1 MMEDSTTLKSK
12 IYTVSEL
19 NLEIRKSLEKDY
31 SLIWVEGEVSNF
43 YFRDKKHMYF
53 DLKDESSK
61 IKVVMFYNNN
71 RNLIFDIE
79 EGLHILINGYIS
91 VYEKRGEYQVV
102 ALDARPVGKGS
113 LILAFE
119 QLKEKLE
126 KKGYF
131 DRIYKKEIP
140 ILPAKIGVAT
150 SIGGAVIRDIIQ
162 VLRHRFENFHLIV
175 RDVNVQGSTS
185 SDEICEAID
194 DLCQYGVDVI
204 IIARGGGSLED
215 LWAFNTEKL
224 AKKIFDCPI
233 PLISAI
239 GHETDYTISDFVS
252 DKRAATPS
260 IAGQL
265 VILSKMEAVE
275 KIKNLNKGMA
285 HLAGTKITM
294 LKKEINF
301 FIKKRIFV
309 KPETLLNRYSQT
321 ASEFHGKLVENIK
334 KIIRMRQEN
343 ISGYRQLIDK
353 KNIFK
358 KIYLYKMTIRNIDVR
373 MISGVKNYLN
383 FSKGKLKL
391 ILENLKEKNPI
402 TVMDRGFA
410 IIYKAE
416 EDKGVRSI
424 NEVDINQKI
433 RIILRDG
440 ILNARIFD
448 KIYKKLELGSGN
460 ENR

>member
-1 MMEDSTTLKSK
+1 MEDGIALKSK
-12 IYTVSEL
+12 VYTVSEL

-43 YFRDKKHMYF
+43 YFRGKKHMYF

-61 IKVVMFYNNN
+61 INVVMFHNNN
-71 RNLIFDIE
+71 KNLIFDIE
-79 EGLHILINGYIS
+79 EGLHILVNGYIS
-91 VYEKRGEYQVV
+91 VYEKRGEYQIV

-162 VLRHRFENFHLIV
+162 VLRYRFENFHLIV

-265 VILSKMEAVE
+265 VILSKTEVVE
-275 KIKNLNKGMA
+275 KIKNLNKRIS
-285 HLAGTKITM
+285 HLTDTKITM
-294 LKKEINF
+294 LKKEVNF
-301 FIKKRIFV
+301 FIKKRIFI
-309 KPETLLNRYSQT
+309 KPETLLNRFNQT
-321 ASEFHGKLVENIK
+321 AFEFHGKLIENMK
-334 KIIRMRQEN
+334 KIIRMGQEN

-358 KIYLYKMTIRNIDVR
+358 KIYMHKMAIRNIDAR
-373 MISGVKNYLN
+373 MISGIKNYLN
-383 FSKGKLKL
+383 FSKGELRL

-402 TVMDRGFA
+402 AVMDRGFA

-424 NEVDINQKI
+424 NEVDINQKV

-440 ILNARIFD
+440 ILSARIFD

>member
-1 MMEDSTTLKSK
+1 MEDGIALKSK
-12 IYTVSEL
+12 VYTVSEL

-43 YFRDKKHMYF
+43 YFRGKKHMYF

-61 IKVVMFYNNN
+61 INVVMFHNNN
-71 RNLIFDIE
+71 KNLIFDIE
-79 EGLHILINGYIS
+79 EGLHILVNGYIS
-91 VYEKRGEYQVV
+91 VYEKRGEYQIV

-162 VLRHRFENFHLIV
+162 VLRYRFENFHLIV

-194 DLCQYGVDVI
+194 DLCQYGVGVI

-265 VILSKMEAVE
+265 VILSKTEVVE
-275 KIKNLNKGMA
+275 KIKNLNKRIS
-285 HLAGTKITM
+285 HLTDTKITM
-294 LKKEINF
+294 LKKEVNF
-301 FIKKRIFV
+301 FIKKRIFI
-309 KPETLLNRYSQT
+309 KPETLLNRFNQT
-321 ASEFHGKLVENIK
+321 AFEFHGKLIENMK
-334 KIIRMRQEN
+334 KIIRMGQEN

-358 KIYLYKMTIRNIDVR
+358 KIYMHKMAIRNIDAR
-373 MISGVKNYLN
+373 MISGIKNYLN
-383 FSKGKLKL
+383 FSKGELRL

-402 TVMDRGFA
+402 AVMDRGFA

-424 NEVDINQKI
+424 NEVDINQKV

-440 ILNARIFD
+440 ILSARIFD

>member
-1 MMEDSTTLKSK
+1 MKDSITLKSK

-43 YFRDKKHMYF
+43 YFHEKKHMYF
-53 DLKDESSK
+53 DLKDECSK
-61 IKVVMFYNNN
+61 IKVVMFQSNNK
-71 RNLIFDIE
+71 NLVFDIE

-91 VYEKRGEYQVV
+91 VFEKRGEYQVV

-131 DRIYKKEIP
+131 DRIYKKDIP
-140 ILPAKIGVAT
+140 ILPAKIGVVT

-162 VLRHRFENFHLIV
+162 VLKHRFENFHLII
-175 RDVNVQGSTS
+175 RDVNVQGTTS

-204 IIARGGGSLED
+204 ILARGGGSLED

-252 DKRAATPS
+252 DMRAATPS
-260 IAGQL
+260 VAGQL

-275 KIKNLNKGMA
+275 KIKELNKRMA
-285 HLAGTKITM
+285 LLIYSKIAI
-294 LKKEINF
+294 LKKETNF
-301 FIKKRIFV
+301 IIRKRIFI
-309 KPETLLNRYSQT
+309 KPETLLNRFNQP
-321 ASEFHGKLVENIK
+321 ASEFYDKLIGNMKENIRMK
-334 KIIRMRQEN
+334 QEKI
-343 ISGYRQLIDK
+343 STFRQLMDK

-358 KIYLYKMTIRNIDVR
+358 KIYMYKMITRDIDAR
-373 MISGVKNYLN
+373 MISAVKNYLN
-383 FSKGKLKL
+383 LSKGKLRL
-391 ILENLKEKNPI
+391 ILENLKEKNPVS
-402 TVMDRGFA
+402 VMERGFA

-416 EDKGVRSI
+416 EDKRIRSI

-440 ILNARIFD
+440 ILNAKIFD
-448 KIYKKLELGSGN
+448 KIYKKLELGSNN
-460 ENR
+460 EN

>member
-1 MMEDSTTLKSK
+1 M
-12 IYTVSEL
+12 
-19 NLEIRKSLEKDY
+19 
-31 SLIWVEGEVSNF
+31 
-43 YFRDKKHMYF
+43 
-53 DLKDESSK
+53 
-61 IKVVMFYNNN
+61 
-71 RNLIFDIE
+71 
-79 EGLHILINGYIS
+79 
-91 VYEKRGEYQVV
+91 
-102 ALDARPVGKGS
+102 
-113 LILAFE
+113 
-119 QLKEKLE
+119 KEKLE

-162 VLRHRFENFHLIV
+162 VLRYRFENFHLIV

-265 VILSKMEAVE
+265 VILSKTEVVE
-275 KIKNLNKGMA
+275 KIKNLNKRIS
-285 HLAGTKITM
+285 HLTDTKITM
-294 LKKEINF
+294 LKKEVNF
-301 FIKKRIFV
+301 FIKKRIFI
-309 KPETLLNRYSQT
+309 KPETLLNRFNQT
-321 ASEFHGKLVENIK
+321 AFEFHGKLIENMK
-334 KIIRMRQEN
+334 KIIRMGQEN

-358 KIYLYKMTIRNIDVR
+358 KIYMHKMAIRNIDAR
-373 MISGVKNYLN
+373 MISGIKNYLN
-383 FSKGKLKL
+383 FSKGELRL

-424 NEVDINQKI
+424 NEVDINQKV

-440 ILNARIFD
+440 ILSARIFD